1 MNVILNP
8 TSIEPNIA
16 LFNQWVMLIAFL
28 TFIVLAFR
36 EAFTPLIQFDRKTTR
51 DSIATNSSAFIFNNI
66 VLSLFKVSSLFYIA
80 QEISYLGF
88 LSETENEFEKWTRQ
102 TLKTHKS

>member
-51 DSIATNSSAFIFNNI
+51 DSIATNSAAFIFNLGLQIETNL
-66 VLSLFKVSSLFYIA
+66 LSLLPSFKE
-80 QEISYLGF
+80 EIF
-88 LSETENEFEKWTRQ
+88 ENISFT
-102 TLKTHKS
+102 S